1 MTVESLAMNAVKL
14 LADKVKHF
22 FFSEAKTPKFGGIF
36 L

>member
-22 FFSEAKTPKFGGIF
+22 FFSVAKTRIFGGIF
-36 L
+36 